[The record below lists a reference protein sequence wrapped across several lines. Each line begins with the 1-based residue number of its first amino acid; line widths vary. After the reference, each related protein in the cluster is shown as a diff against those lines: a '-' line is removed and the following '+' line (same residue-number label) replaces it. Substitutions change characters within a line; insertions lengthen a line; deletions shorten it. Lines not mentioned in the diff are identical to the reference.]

1 MIATGSQD
9 SNREATEYLQT
20 LRSLVCELKTALDA
34 ISQNALSDFEESVAN
49 QEVLSVRLGL
59 LAGNLSVSRDLNLSI
74 PQTHMDNDL
83 KRQIRDAAEELQQ
96 LNRGYAALLQ
106 YSSHSG
112 AMMASLVASFN
123 GQFQEASGSGSQ
135 YQTWSCQM

>member
-1 MIATGSQD
+1 MFAAGPQD

-20 LRSLVCELKTALDA
+20 LRSLVCELKTALHA
-34 ISQNALSDFEESVAN
+34 ISQNALSAFEESVVD
-49 QEVLSVRLGL
+49 QEVLSAKLAI
-59 LAGNLSVSRDLNLSI
+59 LAGNLSASRDGNLSI
-74 PQTHMDNDL
+74 PRMGMDNDL
-83 KRQIRDAAEELQQ
+83 KLQIRAAAEELQQ

-112 AMMASLVASFN
+112 AMMASLVDSFN
-123 GQFQEASGSGSQ
+123 GQFQEASGPGSQ